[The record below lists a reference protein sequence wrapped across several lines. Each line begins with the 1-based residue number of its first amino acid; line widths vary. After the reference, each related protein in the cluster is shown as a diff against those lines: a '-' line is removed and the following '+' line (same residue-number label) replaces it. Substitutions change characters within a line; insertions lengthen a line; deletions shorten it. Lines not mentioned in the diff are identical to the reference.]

1 MIITI
6 LVSLVC
12 GFVAGVLGSIITR
25 DITEHQIQQKTI
37 EDAQQYA
44 VINNRMEN
52 INSQYKAVTVALEQL
67 TYKFIR
73 ERGAVWESL
82 NGLWNDYDDRHKE
95 PAQAEALPVAK
106 HKSDEKR
113 TKKKQLLITEKA
125 YKNLRERAGT
135 EDAYINECIN
145 ALVSEAMQKGI
156 KVKREKK
163 AEPKTC
169 RQIFVLQ
176 PSFEKE
182 IDATAKAQNVSLNEY
197 ICYVLENCV
206 KEGKESD
213 QGNEHEGKNT
223 VQHG

>member
-12 GFVAGVLGSIITR
+12 GFVAGILGSIITR
-25 DITEHQIQQKTI
+25 DITENQIQHKTI

-44 VINNRMEN
+44 VINKRIEN

-95 PAQAEALPVAK
+95 PEQAEAEPAPEATETGNKRAK
-106 HKSDEKR
+106 KSRKEKN
-113 TKKKQLLITEKA
+113 T
-125 YKNLRERAGT
+125 
-135 EDAYINECIN
+135 D
-145 ALVSEAMQKGI
+145 
-156 KVKREKK
+156 
-163 AEPKTC
+163 
-169 RQIFVLQ
+169 
-176 PSFEKE
+176 
-182 IDATAKAQNVSLNEY
+182 
-197 ICYVLENCV
+197 
-206 KEGKESD
+206 EGKS
-213 QGNEHEGKNT
+213 T

>member
-44 VINNRMEN
+44 VINNRIEN

-95 PAQAEALPVAK
+95 PEQAEAEPAPETTETGNKRAK
-106 HKSDEKR
+106 KSR
-113 TKKKQLLITEKA
+113 
-125 YKNLRERAGT
+125 
-135 EDAYINECIN
+135 
-145 ALVSEAMQKGI
+145 
-156 KVKREKK
+156 REKN
-163 AEPKTC
+163 T
-169 RQIFVLQ
+169 
-176 PSFEKE
+176 
-182 IDATAKAQNVSLNEY
+182 D
-197 ICYVLENCV
+197 
-206 KEGKESD
+206 
-213 QGNEHEGKNT
+213 EGKNT

>member
-67 TYKFIR
+67 TYKFVR

-95 PAQAEALPVAK
+95 PEQAEAEPAPEATETVNKRAK
-106 HKSDEKR
+106 KSRKEKN
-113 TKKKQLLITEKA
+113 T
-125 YKNLRERAGT
+125 
-135 EDAYINECIN
+135 D
-145 ALVSEAMQKGI
+145 
-156 KVKREKK
+156 
-163 AEPKTC
+163 
-169 RQIFVLQ
+169 
-176 PSFEKE
+176 
-182 IDATAKAQNVSLNEY
+182 
-197 ICYVLENCV
+197 
-206 KEGKESD
+206 
-213 QGNEHEGKNT
+213 EGKNT

>member
-95 PAQAEALPVAK
+95 PEQAEAEPTPEATETVNKRAK
-106 HKSDEKR
+106 KSRKEKN
-113 TKKKQLLITEKA
+113 T
-125 YKNLRERAGT
+125 
-135 EDAYINECIN
+135 D
-145 ALVSEAMQKGI
+145 
-156 KVKREKK
+156 
-163 AEPKTC
+163 
-169 RQIFVLQ
+169 
-176 PSFEKE
+176 
-182 IDATAKAQNVSLNEY
+182 
-197 ICYVLENCV
+197 
-206 KEGKESD
+206 
-213 QGNEHEGKNT
+213 EGKNT

>member
-44 VINNRMEN
+44 AIKNRIEN

-95 PAQAEALPVAK
+95 PEQAEAEPAPEATETGNKRAK
-106 HKSDEKR
+106 KSR
-113 TKKKQLLITEKA
+113 
-125 YKNLRERAGT
+125 
-135 EDAYINECIN
+135 
-145 ALVSEAMQKGI
+145 
-156 KVKREKK
+156 
-163 AEPKTC
+163 
-169 RQIFVLQ
+169 
-176 PSFEKE
+176 KE
-182 IDATAKAQNVSLNEY
+182 
-197 ICYVLENCV
+197 
-206 KEGKESD
+206 
-213 QGNEHEGKNT
+213 KNT
-223 VQHG
+223 DEGTHTV

>member
-44 VINNRMEN
+44 VINSKMEN

-82 NGLWNDYDDRHKE
+82 NGLWNDYDDRHQE
-95 PAQAEALPVAK
+95 PEQAEAEQAPEATETGKKRAK
-106 HKSDEKR
+106 KSR
-113 TKKKQLLITEKA
+113 
-125 YKNLRERAGT
+125 
-135 EDAYINECIN
+135 
-145 ALVSEAMQKGI
+145 
-156 KVKREKK
+156 REKN
-163 AEPKTC
+163 T
-169 RQIFVLQ
+169 
-176 PSFEKE
+176 
-182 IDATAKAQNVSLNEY
+182 D
-197 ICYVLENCV
+197 
-206 KEGKESD
+206 EGT
-213 QGNEHEGKNT
+213 HT
-223 VQHG
+223 V

>member
-25 DITEHQIQQKTI
+25 EMAEHQIQQKTI

-44 VINNRMEN
+44 VIKNRIEN

-95 PAQAEALPVAK
+95 PEQAEAEPAPETTETGNKRAK
-106 HKSDEKR
+106 KSR
-113 TKKKQLLITEKA
+113 
-125 YKNLRERAGT
+125 RENNT
-135 EDAYINECIN
+135 D
-145 ALVSEAMQKGI
+145 
-156 KVKREKK
+156 
-163 AEPKTC
+163 
-169 RQIFVLQ
+169 
-176 PSFEKE
+176 
-182 IDATAKAQNVSLNEY
+182 
-197 ICYVLENCV
+197 
-206 KEGKESD
+206 
-213 QGNEHEGKNT
+213 EGKNT

>member
-44 VINNRMEN
+44 VINNRIEN

-95 PAQAEALPVAK
+95 PEQAEAEPAPETTETGNKRAK
-106 HKSDEKR
+106 KSR
-113 TKKKQLLITEKA
+113 
-125 YKNLRERAGT
+125 RENNT
-135 EDAYINECIN
+135 D
-145 ALVSEAMQKGI
+145 
-156 KVKREKK
+156 
-163 AEPKTC
+163 
-169 RQIFVLQ
+169 
-176 PSFEKE
+176 
-182 IDATAKAQNVSLNEY
+182 
-197 ICYVLENCV
+197 
-206 KEGKESD
+206 
-213 QGNEHEGKNT
+213 EGKNT

>member
-44 VINNRMEN
+44 VIKNRIEN

-67 TYKFIR
+67 TYKFVR

-95 PAQAEALPVAK
+95 PEQAEAEPAPEATETGNKRAK
-106 HKSDEKR
+106 KSR
-113 TKKKQLLITEKA
+113 
-125 YKNLRERAGT
+125 
-135 EDAYINECIN
+135 
-145 ALVSEAMQKGI
+145 
-156 KVKREKK
+156 REKN
-163 AEPKTC
+163 T
-169 RQIFVLQ
+169 
-176 PSFEKE
+176 
-182 IDATAKAQNVSLNEY
+182 D
-197 ICYVLENCV
+197 
-206 KEGKESD
+206 
-213 QGNEHEGKNT
+213 EGKNT

>member
-44 VINNRMEN
+44 VINNRIEN

-82 NGLWNDYDDRHKE
+82 NGLWNDYDDRHREEE
-95 PAQAEALPVAK
+95 PEQAEAEPAPEATETGNKRAK
-106 HKSDEKR
+106 KSR
-113 TKKKQLLITEKA
+113 
-125 YKNLRERAGT
+125 
-135 EDAYINECIN
+135 
-145 ALVSEAMQKGI
+145 
-156 KVKREKK
+156 REKN
-163 AEPKTC
+163 T
-169 RQIFVLQ
+169 
-176 PSFEKE
+176 
-182 IDATAKAQNVSLNEY
+182 D
-197 ICYVLENCV
+197 
-206 KEGKESD
+206 
-213 QGNEHEGKNT
+213 EGKNT

>member
-44 VINNRMEN
+44 VIKNRIEN

-82 NGLWNDYDDRHKE
+82 NGLWNDYDNRHKE
-95 PAQAEALPVAK
+95 PEQAEAEPAPEATETGNKRAK
-106 HKSDEKR
+106 KSR
-113 TKKKQLLITEKA
+113 
-125 YKNLRERAGT
+125 
-135 EDAYINECIN
+135 
-145 ALVSEAMQKGI
+145 
-156 KVKREKK
+156 REKN
-163 AEPKTC
+163 T
-169 RQIFVLQ
+169 
-176 PSFEKE
+176 
-182 IDATAKAQNVSLNEY
+182 D
-197 ICYVLENCV
+197 
-206 KEGKESD
+206 
-213 QGNEHEGKNT
+213 EGKNT

>member
-44 VINNRMEN
+44 VINKRIET
-52 INSQYKAVTVALEQL
+52 ITSQYKAVTVALEQL

-82 NGLWNDYDDRHKE
+82 NGLWNDYDERNKE
-95 PAQAEALPVAK
+95 PEQAEAEQAPEATETGKKRAK
-106 HKSDEKR
+106 KSRKE
-113 TKKKQLLITEKA
+113 
-125 YKNLRERAGT
+125 
-135 EDAYINECIN
+135 NE
-145 ALVSEAMQKGI
+145 
-156 KVKREKK
+156 
-163 AEPKTC
+163 T
-169 RQIFVLQ
+169 
-176 PSFEKE
+176 
-182 IDATAKAQNVSLNEY
+182 D
-197 ICYVLENCV
+197 
-206 KEGKESD
+206 
-213 QGNEHEGKNT
+213 EGKNT

>member
-95 PAQAEALPVAK
+95 PAKAEAEPAPEATETGKKRAK
-106 HKSDEKR
+106 KSR
-113 TKKKQLLITEKA
+113 
-125 YKNLRERAGT
+125 
-135 EDAYINECIN
+135 
-145 ALVSEAMQKGI
+145 
-156 KVKREKK
+156 
-163 AEPKTC
+163 
-169 RQIFVLQ
+169 
-176 PSFEKE
+176 KE
-182 IDATAKAQNVSLNEY
+182 NDT
-197 ICYVLENCV
+197 
-206 KEGKESD
+206 D
-213 QGNEHEGKNT
+213 EGKNT

>member
-44 VINNRMEN
+44 VINKRIEN

-95 PAQAEALPVAK
+95 PEQAEAEPAPETTETGNKRAK
-106 HKSDEKR
+106 KSRKEKN
-113 TKKKQLLITEKA
+113 T
-125 YKNLRERAGT
+125 
-135 EDAYINECIN
+135 D
-145 ALVSEAMQKGI
+145 
-156 KVKREKK
+156 
-163 AEPKTC
+163 
-169 RQIFVLQ
+169 
-176 PSFEKE
+176 
-182 IDATAKAQNVSLNEY
+182 
-197 ICYVLENCV
+197 
-206 KEGKESD
+206 
-213 QGNEHEGKNT
+213 EGKNT

>member
-44 VINNRMEN
+44 VIKNRIEN

-95 PAQAEALPVAK
+95 PEQAEAEPAPEATETDNKRAK
-106 HKSDEKR
+106 KSRKEKN
-113 TKKKQLLITEKA
+113 T
-125 YKNLRERAGT
+125 
-135 EDAYINECIN
+135 D
-145 ALVSEAMQKGI
+145 
-156 KVKREKK
+156 
-163 AEPKTC
+163 
-169 RQIFVLQ
+169 
-176 PSFEKE
+176 
-182 IDATAKAQNVSLNEY
+182 
-197 ICYVLENCV
+197 
-206 KEGKESD
+206 
-213 QGNEHEGKNT
+213 EGKNT

>member
-44 VINNRMEN
+44 VIKNRIEN

-82 NGLWNDYDDRHKE
+82 NGLWNDYDDRHREEE
-95 PAQAEALPVAK
+95 PEQVETETEEAEPEPEATETGKKRAK
-106 HKSDEKR
+106 KSR
-113 TKKKQLLITEKA
+113 
-125 YKNLRERAGT
+125 
-135 EDAYINECIN
+135 
-145 ALVSEAMQKGI
+145 
-156 KVKREKK
+156 REKN
-163 AEPKTC
+163 T
-169 RQIFVLQ
+169 
-176 PSFEKE
+176 
-182 IDATAKAQNVSLNEY
+182 D
-197 ICYVLENCV
+197 
-206 KEGKESD
+206 
-213 QGNEHEGKNT
+213 EGKNT
-223 VQHG
+223 VQHE

>member
-44 VINNRMEN
+44 VINNRIEN

-73 ERGAVWESL
+73 ERGAIWESV

-95 PAQAEALPVAK
+95 P
-106 HKSDEKR
+106 
-113 TKKKQLLITEKA
+113 EKA
-125 YKNLRERAGT
+125 ETEPAPEATETGNKRAKKSRKEKNT
-135 EDAYINECIN
+135 D
-145 ALVSEAMQKGI
+145 
-156 KVKREKK
+156 
-163 AEPKTC
+163 
-169 RQIFVLQ
+169 
-176 PSFEKE
+176 
-182 IDATAKAQNVSLNEY
+182 
-197 ICYVLENCV
+197 
-206 KEGKESD
+206 
-213 QGNEHEGKNT
+213 EGKNT